1 MSVNFRKISAE
12 EAADCIKH
20 NDTIACSGFTAAGCV
35 KKVTESLAQKAERE
49 HFSGKNFQ
57 VRVFSGAST
66 TDHVDGALSRAK
78 AISYRT
84 PYQSNKDTRNAINQG
99 EIAYADQHLST
110 YPQFIN
116 YGFLGD
122 IDYAIVEVSDYTDD
136 GHLTLTMS
144 AGAVPTFCRNAKHI
158 ILEHNTFYS
167 GKLQGFHD
175 IYELAN
181 PPHRQAIP
189 LLTPSDRIGTT
200 TVKVDPKKIIGVV
213 ETCEEDHLADFKA
226 ISPIHE
232 KIGQHVAQFFLQEM
246 HGGRIPSSFLPIQSG
261 VGNIANAVLKTMG
274 MEKRIPPFAIYSEV
288 AQDAVIDLMEAERVT
303 FTSACALTLT
313 DAHTKKIFDNLNYY
327 KQRLVI
333 RPEEITNHPEIIR
346 RLGLLALNAALEVDI
361 FGNVNSTHVF
371 GSSIMNGIG
380 GSGDFA
386 RNGYISIFTLPSTA
400 KDGAISS
407 IVPFCS
413 HIDHTE
419 HDVQVIVT
427 EQGIADL
434 RGKDPAQRA
443 RCIIENCAHP
453 DYKPLLLDYLNLT
466 KNKHIGHNLSAAFK
480 LYQAYAE
487 TGDMRNCKFNG

>member
-1 MSVNFRKISAE
+1 MSANFRKISAE
-12 EAADCIKH
+12 EAAEYIKH

-35 KKVTESLAQKAERE
+35 KKVTESLAKKAERE

-167 GKLQGFHD
+167 GKLQGLHD

-200 TVKVDPKKIIGVV
+200 TVKVDPEKIIGVV
-213 ETCEEDHLADFKA
+213 ETCEEDHLADFKE

-232 KIGQHVAQFFLQEM
+232 KIGQHVAQFF
-246 HGGRIPSSFLPIQSG
+246 
-261 VGNIANAVLKTMG
+261 
-274 MEKRIPPFAIYSEV
+274 
-288 AQDAVIDLMEAERVT
+288 
-303 FTSACALTLT
+303 
-313 DAHTKKIFDNLNYY
+313 
-327 KQRLVI
+327 
-333 RPEEITNHPEIIR
+333 
-346 RLGLLALNAALEVDI
+346 
-361 FGNVNSTHVF
+361 
-371 GSSIMNGIG
+371 
-380 GSGDFA
+380 
-386 RNGYISIFTLPSTA
+386 
-400 KDGAISS
+400 
-407 IVPFCS
+407 
-413 HIDHTE
+413 
-419 HDVQVIVT
+419 
-427 EQGIADL
+427 
-434 RGKDPAQRA
+434 
-443 RCIIENCAHP
+443 
-453 DYKPLLLDYLNLT
+453 
-466 KNKHIGHNLSAAFK
+466 
-480 LYQAYAE
+480 
-487 TGDMRNCKFNG
+487 

>member
-1 MSVNFRKISAE
+1 MSVNFRKISPD
-12 EAADCIKH
+12 EAAEYIKH
-20 NDTIACSGFTAAGCV
+20 NDTVACSGFTAAGCI
-35 KKVTESLAQKAERE
+35 KKVTGSLAKKAERE

-57 VRVFSGAST
+57 IRLFSGAST

-84 PYQSNKDTRNAINQG
+84 PYQSNKDTRIAINQG
-99 EIAYADQHLST
+99 EIAYADQHLSS
-110 YPQFIN
+110 YPQSIN

-122 IDYAIVEVSDYTDD
+122 IDYAIVEVSDYTSD
-136 GHLTLTMS
+136 GDLTLTMS

-158 ILEHNTFYS
+158 ILEHNKFYA
-167 GKLQGFHD
+167 GKLQWLHD
-175 IYELAN
+175 IYELNN

-200 TVKVDPKKIIGVV
+200 TLKVDPNKIIGIV
-213 ETCEEDHLADFKA
+213 ETCEEDHLADFKEV
-226 ISPIHE
+226 SPIHE
-232 KIGQHVAQFFLQEM
+232 KIGQNVAQFFLQEIKS
-246 HGGRIPSSFLPIQSG
+246 GRIPPSFLPIQSG

-274 MEKRIPPFAIYSEV
+274 MEKRIPTFSVYSEV
-288 AQDAVIDLMEAERVT
+288 AQDAVIDLMEAGRVT

-313 DAHTKKIFDNLNYY
+313 SEHTKKIFDNLDYY

-333 RPEEITNHPEIIR
+333 RPQEITNHPEIIR
-346 RLGLLALNAALEVDI
+346 RLGLLAMNAALEVDI
-361 FGNVNSTHVF
+361 FGNVNSTHVL

-419 HDVQVIVT
+419 HDVQIIVT
-427 EQGIADL
+427 EQGVADL
-434 RGKDPAQRA
+434 RGKAPAERA
-443 RCIIENCAHP
+443 QCIIENCAHP
-453 DYKPLLLDYLNLT
+453 DYKPLLRDYLKLT
-466 KNKHIGHNLSAAFK
+466 NNQHIGHNLSAAFK
-480 LYQAYAE
+480 FYQAYQE
-487 TGDMRNCKFNG
+487 TGDMRNCKFSE